1 MRRPNFF
8 IVGAPKCGTTAL
20 HTYLGAHPNLF
31 LCKPKEPNYL
41 STDFPTHRY
50 VTEEKDYLR
59 LFENASDDE
68 TVVGE
73 ASAWYLYSSEAIP
86 NIHKFDPQAKIIAM
100 VRNPIDIVPS
110 LHGMLLRNFAEDEEN
125 LERAWDLQASRRAG
139 EGFARDR
146 NKGFDPKTC
155 LYADVCKLGTQI
167 ERLFDVFPREQVHI
181 IMFDDFVRDTKT
193 CYENVLD
200 FLQVPSDG
208 RTTFPPENVR
218 QSIKSP
224 LVAKAIWKLRDKG
237 TAIKRKLGIVKS
249 FNAMALFRP
258 LYEQTQSRP
267 QLSVEF
273 KERLVDEFK
282 QDVELLSKFLERD
295 LSHWLEPDK

>member
-31 LCKPKEPNYL
+31 LCKPKEPNYF

-59 LFENASDDE
+59 LFKNASDDE
-68 TVVGE
+68 TVLGE

-100 VRNPIDIVPS
+100 VRNPIDMVPS
-110 LHGMLLRNFAEDEEN
+110 LHGMLLRNFAEDEDN

-155 LYADVCKLGTQI
+155 LYADVCKLGAQI

-200 FLQVPSDG
+200 FLQIPSDG

-218 QSIKSP
+218 KSIKSP
-224 LVAKAIWKLRDKG
+224 LVAKAVWKLTDKG

-249 FNAMALFRP
+249 FNVMALFRP

-273 KERLVDEFK
+273 KERLADEFK
-282 QDVELLSKFLERD
+282 HDVKLLSKFLERD
-295 LSHWLEPDK
+295 LSHWLKPD